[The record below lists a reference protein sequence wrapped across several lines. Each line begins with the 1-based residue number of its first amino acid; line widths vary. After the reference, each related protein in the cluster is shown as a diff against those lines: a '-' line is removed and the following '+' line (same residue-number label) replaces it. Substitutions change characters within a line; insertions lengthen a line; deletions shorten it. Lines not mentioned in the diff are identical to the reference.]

1 MHHSMLLYFASALI
15 FAFTYTFI
23 LTFTDSFSSSTNL
36 QIYSKETFN
45 KSGGNEI
52 LSSVSASIPQGTKDY
67 ITSAK
72 SKIINRDH
80 LRPISVFFGIG
91 EEKPFYF
98 EKTPSLIVSRVN
110 HNIAFFYMNYIV
122 LTAVLFVLTL
132 VISPGAII
140 GIGLLG
146 LAWASILRAT
156 SEGSTTLY
164 GLTITQKQAS
174 IAMAVVSGFVLIHV
188 LSHVF
193 WWTLGSSGLIIG
205 VHTFFRDASMHKD
218 MEDRIEM
225 TGDVELN
232 AGEDASFLNPQGS
245 NEV

>member
-1 MHHSMLLYFASALI
+1 MSDPNSQNASSASGMGLGALASIGSMISSA
-15 FAFTYTFI
+15 
-23 LTFTDSFSSSTNL
+23 
-36 QIYSKETFN
+36 KETFN

-67 ITSAK
+67 ITNAK

-91 EEKPFYF
+91 EEKAFYF

-193 WWTLGSSGLIIG
+193 WWTLGSSGCIVG
-205 VHTFFRDASMHKD
+205 VHAFFRDASMHKD
-218 MEDRIEM
+218 MEDRVEM

-232 AGEDASFLNPQGS
+232 AGEDASFLNPQS
-245 NEV
+245 NNEV

>member
-1 MHHSMLLYFASALI
+1 MSDPNSQNAPSASGMGLGALASI
-15 FAFTYTFI
+15 GTMITSA
-23 LTFTDSFSSSTNL
+23 
-36 QIYSKETFN
+36 KESFN

-52 LSSVSASIPQGTKDY
+52 LTSVTASIPQGTKDY

-72 SKIINRDH
+72 SKFINRDH

-110 HNIAFFYMNYIV
+110 HNISFFYMNYIV
-122 LTAVLFVLTL
+122 MTAVLFVLTL

-146 LAWASILRAT
+146 LAWASVLRAT

-193 WWTLGSSGLIIG
+193 WWTLGSSGCIVG
-205 VHTFFRDASMHKD
+205 VHAFLRDASMHKD
-218 MEDRIEM
+218 EEDKIEM

-232 AGEDASFLNPQGS
+232 AGEDASFLNPQS
-245 NEV
+245 NSVV